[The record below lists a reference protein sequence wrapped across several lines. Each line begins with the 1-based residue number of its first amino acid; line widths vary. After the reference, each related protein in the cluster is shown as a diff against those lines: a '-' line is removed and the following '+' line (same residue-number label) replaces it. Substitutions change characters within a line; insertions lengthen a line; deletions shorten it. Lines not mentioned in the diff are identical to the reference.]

1 MALRRPVY
9 LDIETL
15 MALGEYHGLDM
26 PRLTDVVERAV
37 KKRAASAKASL
48 GGFGAGGE
56 LGRDVELQTSFTI
69 APNEKASVSKV
80 IDGLIAGGHTV
91 EASGGATLTKDDIVE
106 VEGLVRLTAASLA
119 GKMLYILRQYLEST
133 DQDVRHLDFS
143 AIEPEVLSRLQAVYL
158 RNELVPIPVLVDV
171 AGTGFAPRIL
181 VNLRPNM
188 FVDSATSDQIEGD
201 RRILGTVRNLVA
213 PGDDGYVSTEDW
225 LLPDWE
231 YLVKRLLMTEI
242 SGKVQEIVESLEI
255 DLPAKDIHAWI
266 EGPAVVLDA
275 VAVY

>member
-15 MALGEYHGLDM
+15 MALGDYHGLDM
-26 PRLTDVVERAV
+26 PRLTDVVEKAV
-37 KKRAASAKASL
+37 KKRSGNAKASFAGI
-48 GGFGAGGE
+48 GGGAE
-56 LGRDVELQTSFTI
+56 LGKDVELQSSFTI
-69 APNEKASVSKV
+69 APTEKASVSKV
-80 IDGLIAGGHTV
+80 IDGLLAGEHTV
-91 EASGGATLTKDDIVE
+91 PVSEEAVLKKDDIVE

-119 GKMLYILRQYLEST
+119 GKMLYVLRKYLEST
-133 DQDVRHLDFS
+133 EQDIRDLDFS
-143 AIEPEVLSRLQAVYL
+143 DIEPDVTALIQSVYL

-171 AGTGFAPRIL
+171 VGTGLAPRVL
-181 VNLRPNM
+181 VNLRPNL

-201 RRILGTVRNLVA
+201 RRILGTVRSLVDE
-213 PGDDGYVSTEDW
+213 GDYGYVSTEDW

-231 YLVKRLLMTEI
+231 YLIKRLLMTEI
-242 SGKVQEIVESLEI
+242 SDKVQEIVASLKI

-266 EGPAVVLDA
+266 KGPAVVLDA

>member
-1 MALRRPVY
+1 MRTRSSPRP
-9 LDIETL
+9 DPTN
-15 MALGEYHGLDM
+15 
-26 PRLTDVVERAV
+26 RAST
-37 KKRAASAKASL
+37 KP
-48 GGFGAGGE
+48 GA
-56 LGRDVELQTSFTI
+56 I
-69 APNEKASVSKV
+69 
-80 IDGLIAGGHTV
+80 H
-91 EASGGATLTKDDIVE
+91 
-106 VEGLVRLTAASLA
+106 
-119 GKMLYILRQYLEST
+119 
-133 DQDVRHLDFS
+133 
-143 AIEPEVLSRLQAVYL
+143 
-158 RNELVPIPVLVDV
+158 
-171 AGTGFAPRIL
+171 
-181 VNLRPNM
+181 
-188 FVDSATSDQIEGD
+188 SDQIEGD